1 MIRRPPRST
10 RTYTLFP
17 YTTLFRSVDDG
28 KKPFKVAHLFSIQ
41 GKDHVEVT
49 QAIPGDIAAV
59 AKVDDLH
66 FDAVL
71 HDSHA
76 QDHIHLAP
84 LDFPRPVFGLA
95 IDAGSKGQE
104 QKLATAL
111 HKLAEE
117 DPCFQV
123 EHLPDTNETVIS
135 GLSDLHL
142 RVNLDRL
149 KERYGVDVTT
159 RPPRIAYRET
169 VAAQAEGHHRHKKQ
183 TGGAG
188 QFGEVFLRIEPLPRG
203 GGVEF
208 VDPVTGGTIPGQ
220 FLPAVARSADRR
232 FGEASFRTCLSRW
245 SPYPYIHHLQ
255 YI

>member
-84 LDFPRPVFGLA
+84 LDFPRPMFGLA
-95 IDAGSKGQE
+95 RS
-104 QKLATAL
+104 
-111 HKLAEE
+111 EE
-117 DPCFQV
+117 HTSELQS
-123 EHLPDTNETVIS
+123 LMRIS
-135 GLSDLHL
+135 FAAFC
-142 RVNLDRL
+142 L
-149 KERYGVDVTT
+149 KKKINKY
-159 RPPRIAYRET
+159 AYR
-169 VAAQAEGHHRHKKQ
+169 
-183 TGGAG
+183 
-188 QFGEVFLRIEPLPRG
+188 
-203 GGVEF
+203 
-208 VDPVTGGTIPGQ
+208 
-220 FLPAVARSADRR
+220 
-232 FGEASFRTCLSRW
+232 
-245 SPYPYIHHLQ
+245 
-255 YI
+255 